1 VRPTKLL
8 SLVPAA
14 LIIAACAA
22 GPAATVAPG
31 ALSTP
36 ATSSAVVE
44 APRSASAP
52 RPTPSV
58 VPEPPQ
64 PSASASAVPGHDH
77 PVEVVIEDFAFN
89 PATAEARVG
98 QRIQWSNND
107 GEPHTVRSEDGEIS
121 SAIIVGE
128 PFEWTVTGTPG
139 TEIAYICSIHPAMTG
154 TVSIVD

>member
-8 SLVPAA
+8 SLVAAA
-14 LIIAACAA
+14 LIVAACAA
-22 GPAATVAPG
+22 TPAGTVQPAAP
-31 ALSTP
+31 STP
-36 ATSSAVVE
+36 ATSPAVVE

-58 VPEPPQ
+58 VPQ
-64 PSASASAVPGHDH
+64 SARPSAIDSSAPGDDL
-77 PVEVVIEDFAFN
+77 VEVVIEDFAFN
-89 PATAEARVG
+89 PETAEARVG
-98 QRIQWSNND
+98 QRIQWSNRD
-107 GEPHTVRSEDGEIS
+107 GEPHTVRSADGEIS

-154 TVSIVD
+154 TVRIGD